1 MRKAIE
7 VSPFALLFV
16 GTFGLLIN
24 EFILD
29 LGTLTTLMF
38 AVFNVIGLVVLGIAS
53 WGKSRE

>member
-7 VSPFALLFV
+7 VSPFALLSV